1 MIRNKVFLV
10 LAIVILISG
19 CLDKTVTIGDIKIK
33 EVVTEYK
40 VVDVSLRHS
49 EATFLSGASDY
60 VSVSFQ
66 GDNGELMEIKSN
78 SLDPRS
84 NTVIVGS
91 NRTYVEKHEYFDAER
106 NILRVW
112 ETKWIA
118 YIKEYPHN

>member
-1 MIRNKVFLV
+1 MIRNKVFWVLV
-10 LAIVILISG
+10 IVILISG

-49 EATFLSGASDY
+49 EATFISAASDY

-78 SLDPRS
+78 SIDPRF
-84 NTVIVGS
+84 NTVMIGA
-91 NRTYVEKHEYFDAER
+91 NRTYVEKHEYFDADK
-106 NILRVW
+106 NILRTW
-112 ETKWIA
+112 ETRWIA